1 MRFAVRVLA
10 GVVGAGAVSLALAD
24 PSTTAPDTTTA
35 PAAATASAATATT
48 PGAQAS
54 PAPSA
59 TSAATAPAKPAIDPE
74 EKRLIA
80 MGYKPEMRNGAK
92 VFCRREQTLGSRLA
106 EAKHCAS
113 AEQLKISQEE
123 TQDVIE
129 RSSVPRKIPR
139 RLSPTRHGCAGAQ
152 AELAA

>member
-80 MGYKPEMRNGAK
+80 MGYKPEMRNGEK
-92 VFCRREQTLGSRLA
+92 VFCRHEEILGSRLA

-113 AEQLKISQEE
+113 AQQLKISQQEN
-123 TQDVIE
+123 QDVIE
-129 RSSVPRKIPR
+129 KIQRTQKNPQ
-139 RLSPTRHGCAGAQ
+139 GN
-152 AELAA
+152 